1 VYSDNVIYYVRHSFL
16 EHFGRNILWWLV
28 VILAVAAV
36 LLFEIVVRTTKA
48 AWKPTDVEVFQVLE
62 KDPDVRRRFEESS
75 VGWLHQGWDQ
85 PAPGAEQ
92 AFGGGDAK
100 TEQEK
105 REKEVGELL
114 ARPRVMKVGKDGV
127 EEREEVL
134 VEEHSIPMQEDKA
147 QELLNRGFGMV
158 RK

>member
-1 VYSDNVIYYVRHSFL
+1 
-16 EHFGRNILWWLV
+16 
-28 VILAVAAV
+28 
-36 LLFEIVVRTTKA
+36 VVRTTKA

-75 VGWLHQGWDQ
+75 VGWLHQGWNQ

-92 AFGGGDAK
+92 AFGGGGPK

-114 ARPRVMKVGKDGV
+114 ARPRVMRVGKDGV
-127 EEREEVL
+127 EEQEGIL

-147 QELLNRGFGMV
+147 QELLNQGFGKV

>member
-1 VYSDNVIYYVRHSFL
+1 M
-16 EHFGRNILWWLV
+16 
-28 VILAVAAV
+28 ILAVAAV
-36 LLFEIVVRTTKA
+36 LLFEIVVRTTKT

-75 VGWLHQGWDQ
+75 VGWLHQGWEVPSLQ
-85 PAPGAEQ
+85 AEQ
-92 AFGGGDAK
+92 AFGGDAAK
-100 TEQEK
+100 TEQMK

-114 ARPRVMKVGKDGV
+114 AKPRVMKVGKDGV
-127 EEREEVL
+127 EEGEGVL

-147 QELLNRGFGMV
+147 QELLNQGFGMV